1 MTVKWLNSFFQSL
14 YSIEP
19 VIEETRERKVW
30 AYVIMNYKDQ
40 PEKNI
45 IKALT
50 EIDNILKDI
59 EKEEPFIQAQKELEF
74 GKSLNGKQRFHAI
87 CAD

>member
-14 YSIEP
+14 YSIEL

-40 PEKNI
+40 PKKNI

-50 EIDNILKDI
+50 EIDK
-59 EKEEPFIQAQKELEF
+59 
-74 GKSLNGKQRFHAI
+74 H
-87 CAD
+87 

>member
-30 AYVIMNYKDQ
+30 AYVIMNYK
-40 PEKNI
+40 NI

-59 EKEEPFIQAQKELEF
+59 EKEEPFIQAQNELEF
-74 GKSLNGKQRFHAI
+74 G
-87 CAD
+87 

>member
-1 MTVKWLNSFFQSL
+1 MAVKWLNRFFQSL

-19 VIEETRERKVW
+19 VIEETRERK

-40 PEKNI
+40 TKKNI

-50 EIDNILKDI
+50 EIDK
-59 EKEEPFIQAQKELEF
+59 
-74 GKSLNGKQRFHAI
+74 H
-87 CAD
+87 